1 MEPTTVGLGAI
12 TAYLAKDGVSKLLGP
27 TADYLGE
34 GLSNLT
40 KRRVESIGKMFSN
53 AAKKLGSQIEA
64 PGQVPPR
71 ILKTVMDDASYCEDP
86 LVLEYFGGVLASSR
100 TEDGRDDRGARLMK
114 IVDNLSTYQIR
125 THYLLYSTIASLF
138 SNSGKQFGTTKDRI
152 QLGVFLPFQAYAT
165 SMMFSQKEWGNPQI
179 LRPYLA
185 WPVFRRTNREMS
197 GFSGLRRPLSK
208 NLPMLQ
214 RVELSVSHRQWERNS
229 FYGPLVVGPR
239 RLSICF
245 PERSI
250 RRSTT
255 CPMLCQELLPPG
267 FSVTSDAA
275 ACAAFTR
282 VVACVVAE
290 PPLCHRSASDD
301 VVTYTIRSDCYRL
314 ERQLPGGI
322 RTR

>member
-27 TADYLGE
+27 TADYLGK

-53 AAKKLGSQIEA
+53 ASKKLGSQIEA

-138 SNSGKQFGTTKDRI
+138 SNSGKRFGTTENRI
-152 QLGVFLPFQAYAT
+152 QLGVFLPFPGYAT
-165 SMMFSQKEWGNPQI
+165 SMKFSQKEWDNPQI
-179 LRPYLA
+179 LNHIWHGLYSDGLIENQWSFGIQEIVKKQFKNAPEDGIVCQPSAMGAELFLWAFGYGASPL
-185 WPVFRRTNREMS
+185 EHMLS
-197 GFSGLRRPLSK
+197 GQIDTVVK
-208 NLPMLQ
+208 DLPNA
-214 RVELSVSHRQWERNS
+214 V
-229 FYGPLVVGPR
+229 
-239 RLSICF
+239 
-245 PERSI
+245 
-250 RRSTT
+250 
-255 CPMLCQELLPPG
+255 PG
-267 FSVTSDAA
+267 AVA
-275 ACAAFTR
+275 TR
-282 VVACVVAE
+282 V
-290 PPLCHRSASDD
+290 
-301 VVTYTIRSDCYRL
+301 
-314 ERQLPGGI
+314 
-322 RTR
+322 